1 METPRT
7 LTSGVGGRTR
17 ELSDRGPAQVVTDS
31 ETVVIGFAFVVTITV
46 VIALFIAWPGCNA
59 ATAVAFDGF
68 VGPAAIN
75 TIKRGAIV
83 TGVTGPRPSRDDQ
96 RAPPPSPELVILA
109 VQRRQQDFT
118 KSAWLGSAHNR
129 SMAVII
135 RCLPATH
142 NAVLL
147 NEGTREMAALGGP
160 ALRAEAVRSAGRA
173 VMVAGGTCSAV
184 AEIGKITMLARVA
197 G

>member
-1 METPRT
+1 M
-7 LTSGVGGRTR
+7 
-17 ELSDRGPAQVVTDS
+17 
-31 ETVVIGFAFVVTITV
+31 
-46 VIALFIAWPGCNA
+46 
-59 ATAVAFDGF
+59 
-68 VGPAAIN
+68 
-75 TIKRGAIV
+75 
-83 TGVTGPRPSRDDQ
+83 
-96 RAPPPSPELVILA
+96 VILA

-135 RCLPATH
+135 RCLPATP

-173 VMVAGGTCSAV
+173 VMVAGRACSAV
-184 AEIGKITMLARVA
+184 AVIGKITMLARVA